1 MAIAAQKPPEGNT
14 GEHVPKTVDWK
25 PTNDSAQMCNEELL
39 SQTTTRAE
47 CHSEQ
52 QLEIQCVQ
60 VSFACV
66 YEVCRIGTC

>member
-1 MAIAAQKPPEGNT
+1 VAIAAQKPPEGNT
-14 GEHVPKTVDWK
+14 GEHVPKTLDWK
-25 PTNDSAQMCNEELL
+25 PTNDSAQMCNKELL

-52 QLEIQCVQ
+52 QLEIQSVQ